1 MRHEPVSGRG
11 TLYRAGAEPIAGGIA
26 SAVTGAESLATLIA
40 VRLNRTGVIAG
51 AGYLSLGVVWAWLAG
66 APWWVAGL
74 FVVIAVAGAFIP
86 GAANHVSMARAY
98 LAVPA
103 AQYSGHGLY
112 GPLAVVVAIAGL
124 SDLVDGTV
132 ARRVGSPTNFGGG
145 LDPVVDGVFL
155 GALAFGLAL
164 GGAFP
169 LWLALV
175 VLARYLL
182 PALAGAVL
190 LAIGRRPELRHTLT
204 GQISTTL
211 NLTLVGGVALLRG
224 LGLDPG
230 NLVIGAEIVLPI
242 ATLATFIHLG
252 FALRRPAVAATGDA

>member
-1 MRHEPVSGRG
+1 MV
-11 TLYRAGAEPIAGGIA
+11 A
-26 SAVTGAESLATLIA
+26 
-40 VRLNRTGVIAG
+40 
-51 AGYLSLGVVWAWLAG
+51 GVVYLAAGLVWTWLAG
-66 APWWVAGL
+66 APLWTAAL

-86 GAANHVSMARAY
+86 GAANHVSLARAY

-103 AQYSGHGLY
+103 AQYSGHQQY
-112 GPLAVVVAIAGL
+112 GQLAVVVALAGL

-145 LDPVVDGVFL
+145 LDPVVDGIFL

-190 LAIGRRPELRHTLT
+190 IAMGRRPELRHTLT

-224 LGLDPG
+224 LGIDPG

-242 ATLATFIHLG
+242 ATLATFVHLG